1 MDDKTTDLLLRV
13 GAGALTGLG
22 IIAVLVGY
30 LGVRDEPD
38 VALQIPYLFSGGLG
52 GLALVGL
59 GALCL
64 IQLQMRQQAKQMA
77 LVTDEL
83 DEWKTTALAE
93 LRSFLASAVVEVEL
107 DVEDEDTVEVIRRQR
122 TSTGSTTNG
131 TARRRLKATPG

>member
-1 MDDKTTDLLLRV
+1 MDDKTTDLLFRV

-64 IQLQMRQQAKQMA
+64 TQLQMRQQAQQMA
-77 LVTDEL
+77 RVSDEL

-107 DVEDEDTVEVIRRQR
+107 DVADDQVEVIRRQR
-122 TSTGSTTNG
+122 TATGSTTNG
-131 TARRRLKATPG
+131 TARRRLKATTG

>member
-1 MDDKTTDLLLRV
+1 MDDKTTDLLFRV

-30 LGVRDEPD
+30 LGVRDEAD

-64 IQLQMRQQAKQMA
+64 IQLQMRQQAQQMA
-77 LVTDEL
+77 RVTDEL

-93 LRSFLASAVVEVEL
+93 LRSFLASAVVEVDL
-107 DVEDEDTVEVIRRQR
+107 DVEDEPVEVIRRQR
-122 TSTGSTTNG
+122 ASSSATTNG
-131 TARRRLKATPG
+131 TGRPRLKATNS